1 MVWPTIR
8 SRTATEQNKT
18 DIPIQTYN
26 SVPFDILYVLF
37 PSPVWFI
44 SQSTHASRSRP
55 SEHLR

>member
-37 PSPVWFI
+37 PSPV
-44 SQSTHASRSRP
+44 
-55 SEHLR
+55 